1 MSRTRCRLIEL
12 LIGVLSLSWGALA
25 QSGAQFAHLK
35 AANTGGNWVEME
47 GSRPAESPASSVIR
61 SVGEIHTSMA
71 GAYKSSAQ
79 HPRVFITQA
88 ELNDSAARINSQGSF
103 SEQAFA
109 KLTKQVK
116 ADLASDVD
124 WDAAYAG
131 CDLDIYLHSF
141 SFEAE
146 SGYAGQTRS
155 EAQMSAALKS
165 KSGLRPPAGAAIVSA
180 RLATYAALVKA
191 GARLAPGSPTPEQA
205 MALSRKILLSWANRG
220 FRDPQGHFLK
230 SAEQFCDDK
239 GKFDPYFQSA
249 AGLQVGRGVVYSV
262 DGQDLLQSLGA
273 LSPSEVNVLNSFHS
287 ELFNLIVEASQFR
300 FHLPE
305 LNHPD
310 RVCELYSNHT
320 GAALMSMISIAR
332 LLDDERKFKAV
343 AFGGDPSI
351 RLPIPWTSYFDRAI
365 YGEADKPIACYKN
378 SGPDRLSS
386 KNSFQTSIV
395 APGEIEDRYRN
406 ANKEQA
412 FGYTLGLLAEL
423 YNTAEMFRIAGFGAY
438 GYRGSHHQSIEMATQ
453 YYACFGKHPG
463 LGETVTAGNA
473 RACPDYQQYIGQVVH
488 ALEPVILIGSSRFPQ
503 NTAITELEDPA
514 KTNAAKS
521 SIDVLR
527 FGKWRD

>member
-1 MSRTRCRLIEL
+1 MNRTWCRLIQPL
-12 LIGVLSLSWGALA
+12 VGVFCLSLGAFA
-25 QSGAQFAHLK
+25 QSGAQFAYLS
-35 AANTGGNWVEME
+35 AANTGGNGVEIE
-47 GSRPAESPASSVIR
+47 GSMLTESPDSGVVR
-61 SVGEIHTSMA
+61 SVGEIHASMA

-88 ELNDSAARINSQGSF
+88 ELNDSAARINSSGSF

-141 SFEAE
+141 SFESE
-146 SGYAGQTRS
+146 NGYVGQTRS
-155 EAQMSAALKS
+155 KAQLSAALKS
-165 KSGLRPPAGAAIVSA
+165 KPGLSPPAGAAIVSA

-191 GARLAPGSPTPEQA
+191 GAHPAPGSPTPEQA
-205 MALSRKILLSWANRG
+205 IALSKKILLSWANRG

-239 GKFDPYFQSA
+239 GKFDPYFESA

-273 LSPSEVNVLNSFHS
+273 LSPGEVNVLNSFHS
-287 ELFNLIVEASQFR
+287 ELFNLIVEASEFR
-300 FHLPE
+300 FHVPE

-310 RVCELYSNHT
+310 RFCELYSNHT
-320 GAALMSMISIAR
+320 GTALMGMISIAR
-332 LLDDERKFKAV
+332 LLDDERKCKAV
-343 AFGGDPSI
+343 VFGGDSSI
-351 RLPIPWTSYFDRAI
+351 RLPIPWTAYFDRAI
-365 YGEADKPIACYKN
+365 YGESDKPIACYKN
-378 SGPDRLSS
+378 SGPDRLTS

-423 YNTAEMFRIAGFGAY
+423 YDTAEMFRIAGFGAY

-463 LGETVTAGNA
+463 LDETVTADNA
-473 RACPDYQQYIGQVVH
+473 RACPDYQQYIGQVAH
-488 ALEPVILIGSSRFPQ
+488 ALEPVILIGSYRFPQ
-503 NTAITELEDPA
+503 NTAITELEGPA
-514 KTNAAKS
+514 KTNTKS